1 MIMNTTEEAYNELA
15 KAAHD
20 FTRGRPWD
28 IAVCQCQ
35 IYHKMAS
42 SSVWLVKDEAVV
54 NQGLGWPTSGI
65 DQCGAALFLRDN
77 LLATTG
83 DRIWGLTFTLYP
95 DGKFNIEYDYTKP
108 EGYVE
113 TEEVV
118 EVNPVELPNMAKGL

>member
-1 MIMNTTEEAYNELA
+1 MNTVENCYAALA
-15 KAAHD
+15 RYVMSFVGDRA
-20 FTRGRPWD
+20 WD
-28 IAVCQCQ
+28 VAVCKFQ
-35 IYHKMAS
+35 IYHKMVS
-42 SSVWLVKDEAVV
+42 GSQWLIHEGVTEMKGEF
-54 NQGLGWPTSGI
+54 QGGS
-65 DQCGAALFLRDN
+65 AAMIEGLDAARFLRDN

-118 EVNPVELPNMAKGL
+118 EVNPVELSNMAKGL